1 MAQRK
6 VNLDSHEEELAARE
20 QSIGGALKEA
30 RDAAAAA
37 EAAKKELETKVA
49 QLEADLR
56 ASGKELAA
64 LKREREKDAAAHG
77 ELQGLLAERSKELS
91 AAKDSNADLELKLAT
106 LTQTLDAAREREV
119 TLSEKIKADKALLAS
134 IAVTQN
140 SFMETVEHWT
150 EGLVNIAAVIDGE
163 LAQLGMEDFGYPSD
177 EHLQPSA
184 KLNLF
189 FKGVA
194 TASNDSGRGSQSSW
208 PTSRAGFAWELSRR
222 C

>member
-20 QSIGGALKEA
+20 QAIGGALQEA

-37 EAAKKELETKVA
+37 EAAKKELEAKVA
-49 QLEADLR
+49 QLEANLR
-56 ASGKELAA
+56 TSGEELAA

-77 ELQGLLAERSKELS
+77 ELQGLLAERGKELS

-106 LTQTLDAAREREV
+106 LMQTLEAAKEREK
-119 TLSEKIKADKALLAS
+119 TLSEKVKADKALLES

-140 SFMETVEHWT
+140 SFRDTVEHWT
-150 EGLVNIAAVIDGE
+150 EGLVNIAAVINEE
-163 LAQLGMEDFGYPSD
+163 LVQLGMEDFGYPSD
-177 EHLQPSA
+177 ESLQPSA
-184 KLNLF
+184 KLSLF

-194 TASNDSGRGSQSSW
+194 TALQRLRERIPKQLADELRKIC
-208 PTSRAGFAWELSRR
+208 AGVL
-222 C
+222 